1 MHPFWEVSFNMFT
14 YPPPPQAN
22 YRAACLLSTYLPRS
36 ETSLHIFC
44 PFFMGIISITPKS
57 PCDFSWHS
65 PHIHTHKWGWAP
77 LYIMMLNLYIYID
90 GSYIS
95 AMWMS
100 CLLKSA
106 NFSLEFF
113 LSLFFFNC
121 FIHISSDFRLISSL
135 AIWYL
140 LLAVPRVLLSPE
152 CHINTL
158 ILFTQEKETYVH
170 TQTYTKM
177 FIQLVCHNQRTENHT
192 NACQLVDEQIAT
204 QRCSIHT
211 LCSLLSLATFT
222 KIHAP
227 EMVRISQCTG
237 FSLLTVE

>member
-1 MHPFWEVSFNMFT
+1 MAHI
-14 YPPPPQAN
+14 
-22 YRAACLLSTYLPRS
+22 YLPCGCPVCW
-36 ETSLHIFC
+36 SLPIFLWS
-44 PFFMGIISITPKS
+44 F
-57 PCDFSWHS
+57 
-65 PHIHTHKWGWAP
+65 
-77 LYIMMLNLYIYID
+77 
-90 GSYIS
+90 
-95 AMWMS
+95 
-100 CLLKSA
+100 
-106 NFSLEFF
+106 FSLF
-113 LSLFFFNC
+113 FFFNC

-170 TQTYTKM
+170 IQTYTKM

-192 NACQLVDEQIAT
+192 NACQLVDDEQIAT

-222 KIHAP
+222 KVHTP
-227 EMVRISQCTG
+227 EMVHISQCTG